1 VDAWIAFG
9 RGPLFRIAFALM
21 LLGLL
26 RLLFLTLTGIVE
38 AYRRS
43 PDKIVNWREVR
54 RQTIAWLIP
63 AGRLWNQRAGYSSL
77 SFIFHLGLLISP
89 LFLVAHARL
98 WRGGIGFAWP
108 ALPLSLINWLT
119 LLAILAGLG
128 LILARAFGRSTR
140 KLSRTQDYFW
150 LALLI
155 APFLTGYLCVNAAAG
170 PRAYEW
176 LMLVHI
182 YSADLILLL
191 VPFTKLS
198 HCILSALSQ
207 VVTAVAWKFPAG
219 AVTTCDSA
227 DRMQCES
234 LVKGT
239 SSRMRSA
246 E

>member
-1 VDAWIAFG
+1 
-9 RGPLFRIAFALM
+9 M
-21 LLGLL
+21 
-26 RLLFLTLTGIVE
+26 
-38 AYRRS
+38 
-43 PDKIVNWREVR
+43 
-54 RQTIAWLIP
+54 
-63 AGRLWNQRAGYSSL
+63 
-77 SFIFHLGLLISP
+77 
-89 LFLVAHARL
+89 
-98 WRGGIGFAWP
+98 
-108 ALPLSLINWLT
+108 PLSLINWLT

-219 AVTTCDSA
+219 AGDRVAATLGDA
-227 DRMQCES
+227 DRPNWIKDARLTLPEPAPE
-234 LVKGT
+234 VKP
-239 SSRMRSA
+239 
-246 E
+246 